1 METIVESTINLADYQ
16 TKNAK
21 VFTGRPRG
29 EDVRVRSKVDEL
41 EANSQLITVII
52 PETIS
57 SINPSFLEELFKNV
71 VKKLGK
77 DKFLHKF
84 NFINNGRYKIQIDL
98 KEAIERI
105 LEDDNAL
112 S

>member
-16 TKNAK
+16 TKN
-21 VFTGRPRG
+21 VFTGRLKG

-52 PETIS
+52 PETIF

-71 VKKLGK
+71 VKKLGR

-84 NFINNGRYKIQIDL
+84 NFISNGRYKIKMDIN
-98 KEAIERI
+98 EAIERI
-105 LEDDNAL
+105 LEDN
-112 S
+112 